1 MIPRVT
7 SARSFPPGFLWA
19 NATAAHQV
27 EGNNTNSDWWAFEQQ
42 KGRIAGGDVSGI
54 AIDHYNRYREDFAL
68 LRKQRNNS
76 HRLSIEWSRVEPSRG
91 EFDSRQLRHYRDVLG
106 ELREQGLAPMLT
118 LHHFSNPLW
127 FAAKGGWAAPG
138 APEAFLPFVR
148 RVVDELG
155 DLVSIWVTINEPNI
169 YATQGWIFGSWPPGR
184 RNDIRSLW
192 RVLANL
198 RLAHEA
204 AYEAIKERLPDAPV
218 GLAHNKF
225 WLLPARPGSLLDR
238 VAAQTGRRMMDF
250 WPVAGQGVQ
259 RTVTAS
265 SDFIGLNHY
274 SGRLV
279 RFDPLRPGSQFA
291 RQLNPPGY
299 PVSDFGD
306 AVKPDWMRDALLDL
320 KQFSKPVYVTESGI
334 AAEDDEL
341 RQRFLPDVLGEVWA
355 AIQEGVDVR
364 GFFHWTSM
372 DNFEWAH
379 GYRMK
384 FGLIAIDPKTLERT
398 PKPSSALYARFAQA
412 NALPERAE

>member
-1 MIPRVT
+1 VT
-7 SARSFPPGFLWA
+7 GSRSFPPGFLWA

-54 AIDHYNRYREDFAL
+54 AIDHYQRYREDFTL
-68 LRKQRNNS
+68 LRKQHNNS
-76 HRLSIEWSRVEPSRG
+76 HRLSIEWSRVEPSEG

-106 ELREQGLAPMLT
+106 ELREQGMSPMLT

-138 APEAFLPFVR
+138 APAAFLPFVR

-155 DLVSIWVTINEPNI
+155 DLVSLWVTINEPNI
-169 YATQGWIFGSWPPGR
+169 YATQGWIFGAWPPGR
-184 RNDIRSLW
+184 RNDIRGLW
-192 RVLANL
+192 RVLRNQ
-198 RLAHEA
+198 RVAHEGA
-204 AYEAIKERLPDAPV
+204 FQAIKERLPDAQV

-225 WLLPARPGSLLDR
+225 WLLPHRAGHPLDR

-250 WPVAGQGVQ
+250 WPLEGRRMQ
-259 RTVTAS
+259 RTVAAT

-279 RFDPLRPGSQFA
+279 RFDPLSPGSQFA

-299 PVSDFGD
+299 AVSDFGD
-306 AVKPDWMRDALLDL
+306 AIKPDWMREALLEL
-320 KQFSKPVYVTESGI
+320 KQFGKPVYVTESGI
-334 AAEDDEL
+334 AAEDDGL
-341 RQRFLPDVLGEVWA
+341 RQRFLPDVLGEVWK
-355 AIQEGVDVR
+355 AIQDGVEVR
-364 GFFHWTSM
+364 GFYHWTSM

-384 FGLIAIDPKTLERT
+384 FGLIAIDRKTLART
-398 PKPSSALYARFAQA
+398 PKPSAAIYARMAQA
-412 NALPERAE
+412 NALPEAAE